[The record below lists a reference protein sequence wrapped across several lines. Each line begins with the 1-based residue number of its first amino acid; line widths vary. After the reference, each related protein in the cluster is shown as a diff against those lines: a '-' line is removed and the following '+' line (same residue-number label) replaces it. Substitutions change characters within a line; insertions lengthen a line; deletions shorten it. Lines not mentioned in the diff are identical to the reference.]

1 MNFNRSPF
9 PVNSDTVSIY
19 ACLLSKIFKCTASV
33 HNYVSGIKTMST
45 LPKYNV
51 DDFYSPV
58 VKLYVAG
65 LDKLNTVL
73 PNIRLPILVS
83 HLLQMHECI

>member
-1 MNFNRSPF
+1 M
-9 PVNSDTVSIY
+9 
-19 ACLLSKIFKCTASV
+19 A
-33 HNYVSGIKTMST
+33 T

-58 VKLYVAG
+58 VKLSLTG
-65 LDKLNTVL
+65 LDKLNTGI

-83 HLLQMHECI
+83 HVLQMHECI